1 RVGDPME
8 RTTIVGPL
16 ARGDL
21 RDTLER
27 QVRGSVERGA
37 KIAIGGERLRDRGY
51 FYAPT
56 ILTGVKTD
64 MPAFREET
72 FGPAAAVLRVKD
84 DAEAVTLA
92 NDSLYGLGAAIWTR
106 DLEKGQ
112 ALARQVD
119 SGQVFINGM
128 VASDP
133 RLPFGGV
140 KRSGYGRELSAYGIH
155 ALVNTQTI

>member
-1 RVGDPME
+1 
-8 RTTIVGPL
+8 
-16 ARGDL
+16 
-21 RDTLER
+21 
-27 QVRGSVERGA
+27 A

-155 ALVNTQTI
+155 ELVNIKTIWIGPAQSAAAPPKVDKAAE